1 MTKGAKGDAVRDRR
15 LIEEWL
21 PIAELSE
28 ESTRERRSMTALP
41 PTYYLH
47 VWWARRPLVASR
59 AAVLGSLLPERADRE
74 SFLHVLGIHGD
85 PIAARRAIERAKRR
99 GSRIENPYDYDR
111 AFKYCPTH
119 EDRCWLEQDGKR
131 NWRSIR
137 VLDPTAGGGAI
148 PFETHRSG
156 LVTLGNDLNPVAAL
170 VANATV
176 TWPARFPRELGD
188 EFEALGRDWRQRIQE
203 PLEGLFVQTG
213 WPDIVDVTYL
223 HAHTVRCPYC
233 FGLVPLSPNWRLAS
247 DGTGV
252 RLRPD
257 IGGGRSAEDR
267 VCTFEIVRKARDQSP
282 GTVSR
287 GTATCPYPDCG
298 QVIDG
303 DEVKRQA
310 QDGEMG
316 SQLYVVIYKRRVKK
330 ILKSGK
336 PGKDKWV
343 RGYRAPKPEDDNS
356 SEIEARLEEKLP
368 EWEAFDIIPSQ
379 RIPDGNK
386 TTEAQRYG
394 MTRWRDLYSPRQ
406 LLSHG
411 TSVEIFREMLEEDRR
426 QGKLTPVRK
435 AAYGYLAL
443 TLDTV
448 LNYNSRG
455 GRWDSTTSRVR
466 SFFDR
471 HDYAFV
477 WSFGEMAS
485 LIDGLGY
492 DWAIDKTAKA
502 IQEIVQLVAP
512 EAADTQHHDLFSDH
526 SDLSKPDAIPEA
538 SPPPVTITCKSA
550 DNLDHLG
557 DASIDAIVMDPPWEA
572 NVMYA
577 ELSDF
582 FYVWLKRT
590 AGHVFPELFRSQLT
604 DKDNE
609 AVANVARFKGQ
620 KGAGARAT
628 RDYQERMAAIFAEC
642 RRVLKQNGIMTL
654 MFTHKAAGAWDALT
668 TGLMKAGFVI
678 TASWPINTEAP
689 GALGIKDKAAATSTI
704 FLVCRPRER
713 YGLDAEKETRWWEDA
728 EPLVAEAVRRRVEE
742 FQKAGIGGVDLYLAS
757 FGPALEEFS
766 RHWPLERRSPRP
778 KPKRRNR
785 QLDIFEE
792 EWDPYATT
800 PEDALDV
807 ARREVKRWRLDQ
819 LARMQSD
826 DDLDPVT
833 AFFVLAWD
841 AFKAPKFAYDEGLKL
856 ARAVGV
862 NLETD
867 VVGRLGAKDGQ
878 NLVLWD
884 SPDRAA
890 KGALGPADGSRAM
903 IDALHHAAHL
913 ARIRSLDAARDML
926 ADEGM
931 AGSPDFAIALEAV
944 LEVLPVSRSFRAASI
959 WTPRPRRWN
968 RPARTST
975 FLRTCGASPS
985 AIWSTS
991 RSSSSCG
998 ARRPPERC
1006 IARSTGSSSTRSMT
1020 AIWSSC
1026 STSPPSRTRSGMI
1039 V

>member
-1 MTKGAKGDAVRDRR
+1 MKKRPGGDATSDRR

-28 ESTRERRSMTALP
+28 ECTRERRSMTALP

-59 AAVLGSLLPERADRE
+59 AAVLGSLLPEGADRE
-74 SFLHVLGIHGD
+74 RFLHVLGIHGD
-85 PIAARRAIERAKRR
+85 PVSVRRRIDVAKRT
-99 GSRIENPYDYDR
+99 GEHLGTDPYGYKR
-111 AFKYCPTH
+111 AFSYSPAQR
-119 EDRCWLEQDGKR
+119 DL
-131 NWRSIR
+131 NWIR
-137 VLDPTAGGGAI
+137 GLLVAQEGEAPSVLDPTAGGGSI
-148 PFETHRSG
+148 PLEVRR
-156 LVTLGNDLNPVAAL
+156 LGQFAALANDLNPVATL
-170 VANATV
+170 ILRAT
-176 TWPARFPRELGD
+176 TEWPQEFGRELVT
-188 EFEALGRDWRQRIQE
+188 EFETLAQRFLLMAE
-203 PLEGLFVQTG
+203 PKYEHVFPEESQDRRIDG
-213 WPDIVDVTYL
+213 YL

-233 FGLVPLSPNWRLAS
+233 FGLVPLSPNWRLAA

-252 RLRPD
+252 RFRAD
-257 IGGGRSAEDR
+257 TGGGHGAEDR
-267 VCTFEIVRKARDQSP
+267 VCTFEIVGKTSDQSP
-282 GTVSR
+282 GTVAR
-287 GTATCPYPDCG
+287 GTGTCPYPDCG

-303 DEVKRQA
+303 DEIKRQA

-316 SQLYVVIYKRRVKK
+316 SQLYAVIYKRRVKK

-336 PGKDKWV
+336 RGKDRWV
-343 RGYRAPKPEDDNS
+343 RGYRPPRPEDDNS
-356 SEIEARLEEKLP
+356 AEIDARLEEKLP
-368 EWEAFDIIPSQ
+368 EWEAFDIIPSE

-386 TTEAQRYG
+386 TTEAHRYG
-394 MTRWRDLYSPRQ
+394 MTRWRDMFSPRQ
-406 LLSHG
+406 LLCHG
-411 TSVEIFREMLEEDRR
+411 ISVETYRAMLEEDRR
-426 QGKLTPVRK
+426 EGKLTAVRK
-435 AAYGYLAL
+435 AAYGYLAVS
-443 TLDTV
+443 LDKF
-448 LNYNSRG
+448 LDYNNRAAV
-455 GRWDSTTSRVR
+455 WDSSTGLGIRHL
-466 SFFDR
+466 FKR
-471 HDYAFV
+471 HDFAFC
-477 WSFGEMAS
+477 WSHAEMA
-485 LIDGLGY
+485 GLVVGVGY
-492 DWAIDKTAKA
+492 EWALNKTRKCIA
-502 IQEIVQLVAP
+502 ELVALTSL
-512 EAADTQHHDLFSDH
+512 DGNGNTGDLFD
-526 SDLSKPDAIPEA
+526 EA
-538 SPPPVTITCKSA
+538 PPFIRPPVSITCKSA
-550 DNLDHLG
+550 DNLDHLD

-642 RRVLKQNGIMTL
+642 RRVLKPNGIMTL

-668 TGLMKAGFVI
+668 TGLMKAGFTI

-689 GALGIKDKAAATSTI
+689 GSMHIKDRAAANSTI

-713 YGLDAEKETRWWEDA
+713 HKPDAERDTRWWEDA
-728 EPLVAEAVRRRVEE
+728 EPLVAGAVRRRVKE

-766 RHWPLERRSPRP
+766 RHWPLQRRSPRP
-778 KPKRRNR
+778 KPKQRKR
-785 QLDIFEE
+785 QLDIFAE

-819 LARMQSD
+819 LAHMRSD

-867 VVGRLGAKDGQ
+867 VVRRLGAKSGQ

-884 SPDRAA
+884 APHRAA
-890 KGALGPADGSRAM
+890 KGALGPADGSRGM
-903 IDALHHAAHL
+903 IDVLHHAAHL
-913 ARIRSLDAARDML
+913 ARSRSLDAALDML
-926 ADEGM
+926 RDQGVDK
-931 AGSPDFAIALEAV
+931 SPDFAIALEAV
-944 LEVLPVSRSFRAASI
+944 LEVLPVSRNFRGFDLDSKARALESASEDFDALENL
-959 WTPRPRRWN
+959 RRL
-968 RPARTST
+968 A
-975 FLRTCGASPS
+975 FGDLVDE
-985 AIWSTS
+985 
-991 RSSSSCG
+991 
-998 ARRPPERC
+998 PEQLKLWREE
-1006 IARSTGSSSTRSMT
+1006 T
-1020 AIWSSC
+1020 A
-1026 STSPPSRTRSGMI
+1026 
-1039 V
+1039 

>member
-1 MTKGAKGDAVRDRR
+1 MKDGAEGDSGSNRR
-15 LIEEWL
+15 LIEKWL

-59 AAVLGSLLPERADRE
+59 AAVLGSLLPAGADRE
-74 SFLHVLGIHGD
+74 RFLHLLGIHGD
-85 PIAARRAIERAKRR
+85 PVSVRRRIDVAKRT
-99 GSRIENPYDYDR
+99 GEHLGTDPYGYKR
-111 AFKYCPTH
+111 AFSYAPLRR
-119 EDRCWLEQDGKR
+119 DQD
-131 NWRSIR
+131 WIR
-137 VLDPTAGGGAI
+137 GFVTQGGEAPSVLDPTAGGGSI
-148 PFETHRSG
+148 PLEVRR
-156 LVTLGNDLNPVAAL
+156 LGQFAALANDLNPVAVL
-170 VANATV
+170 ILRAT
-176 TWPARFPRELGD
+176 TEWPQEFGRTLST
-188 EFEALGRDWRQRIQE
+188 EFETLAKRFVLLAKPKYERVFPEEPQDRRIV
-203 PLEGLFVQTG
+203 G
-213 WPDIVDVTYL
+213 YL

-247 DGTGV
+247 GGIGV

-257 IGGGRSAEDR
+257 TAGGHGAEDR
-267 VCTFEIVRKARDQSP
+267 ICTFEIVWQANDQSP

-303 DEVKRQA
+303 DEIKRQA

-316 SQLYVVIYKRRVKK
+316 SQLYAVIYKRRVKTR
-330 ILKSGK
+330 LKSGK
-336 PGKDKWV
+336 RGKDRWV
-343 RGYRAPKPEDDNS
+343 RGYRAPRTEDDNS
-356 SEIEARLEEKLP
+356 VEIQARLEEKLP
-368 EWEAFDIIPSQ
+368 EWEAFDIIPSE

-394 MTRWRDLYSPRQ
+394 MTHWHDLFSPRQ
-406 LLSHG
+406 LLCHG
-411 TSVEIFREMLEEDRR
+411 TSVEVYREMLEEDRR
-426 QGKLTPVRK
+426 EGKLTPVRK
-435 AAYGYLAL
+435 AAYGYLAFVIDKL
-443 TLDTV
+443 LD
-448 LNYNSRG
+448 YNSRMCLWHRSRSVIG
-455 GRWDSTTSRVR
+455 HTFTEHNFAFKWDYV
-466 SFFDR
+466 
-471 HDYAFV
+471 
-477 WSFGEMAS
+477 EMS
-485 LIDGLGY
+485 PLIAGVGY
-492 DWAIDKTAKA
+492 DWAIEQTAKA
-502 IQEIVQLVAP
+502 IRELVELVAP
-512 EAADTQHHDLFSDH
+512 ESDTSQHHDLFGDNGDSPESDA
-526 SDLSKPDAIPEA
+526 LPE
-538 SPPPVTITCKSA
+538 SSSRPVTITCKSA
-550 DNLDHLG
+550 DNLDHLD

-590 AGHVFPELFRSQLT
+590 AGHVFPELFRTQLT
-604 DKDNE
+604 DKTNE

-642 RRVLKQNGIMTL
+642 HRVLKSNGIMTL

-668 TGLMKAGFVI
+668 TGLMKAGFAI

-689 GALGIKDKAAATSTI
+689 GSMHIKDKAAANSTI
-704 FLVCRPRER
+704 FLVCRPQER
-713 YGLDAEKETRWWEDA
+713 HGPDAERETRWWEDA
-728 EPLVAEAVRRRVEE
+728 EPLVAEAVRGRVEE
-742 FQKAGIGGVDLYLAS
+742 FQKAGIRGVDLYLAS

-766 RHWPLERRSPRP
+766 RHWPLERRTPRP
-778 KPKRRNR
+778 KPKRRKR
-785 QLDIFEE
+785 QLDIFDE

-862 NLETD
+862 NLETE
-867 VVGRLGAKDGQ
+867 VAGRLGAKIGQ

-884 SPDRAA
+884 SFDRAA
-890 KGALGPADGSRAM
+890 KGALGPADGSRGM
-903 IDALHHAAHL
+903 IDVLHHAAHL

-931 AGSPDFAIALEAV
+931 DRSSDFAIALEAV
-944 LEVLPVSRSFRAASI
+944 LEVLPVSRSFRGFDLDSKAKALESASEDFDVLEHL
-959 WTPRPRRWN
+959 RRLAFGDMVDEPEQLKLW
-968 RPARTST
+968 REE
-975 FLRTCGASPS
+975 S
-985 AIWSTS
+985 A
-991 RSSSSCG
+991 
-998 ARRPPERC
+998 
-1006 IARSTGSSSTRSMT
+1006 
-1020 AIWSSC
+1020 
-1026 STSPPSRTRSGMI
+1026 
-1039 V
+1039 

>member
-1 MTKGAKGDAVRDRR
+1 MTKQTKGDSTRDRR

-21 PIAELSE
+21 PIGALSE

-59 AAVLGSLLPERADRE
+59 AAVLGSLLPGGADRE
-74 SFLHVLGIHGD
+74 RFLHVLGIHGD
-85 PIAARRAIERAKRR
+85 PVAARQAIDRARR
-99 GSRIENPYDYDR
+99 GGKRIENPYDYDR
-111 AFKYCPTH
+111 AFKHCPTNG
-119 EDRCWLEQDGKR
+119 DRRWLEQDGMR

-156 LVTLGNDLNPVAAL
+156 LVTIGNDLNPVAAL
-170 VANATV
+170 VAEATV
-176 TWPARFPRELGD
+176 TWPAQFPRVVGD
-188 EFEALGRDWRQRIQE
+188 EFEALARDWRQRIQE
-203 PLEGLFVQTG
+203 LLEELFVQTG
-213 WPDIVDVTYL
+213 LPDIVDVTYL

-247 DGTGV
+247 GGIGV

-257 IGGGRSAEDR
+257 TAGGHGSEDR
-267 VCTFEIVRKARDQSP
+267 VCTFEIVKNASDQSP
-282 GTVSR
+282 GTVAR
-287 GTATCPYPDCG
+287 GIGTCPWPDCG

-303 DEVKRQA
+303 DEIKRQA

-316 SQLYVVIYKRRVKK
+316 SQLYAVIYKRRVKTR
-330 ILKSGK
+330 LKSGK
-336 PGKDKWV
+336 RGKDRWV
-343 RGYRAPKPEDDNS
+343 RGYRAPRPEDDNS
-356 SEIEARLEEKLP
+356 AEIEARLEEKLP
-368 EWEAFDIIPSQ
+368 EWEAFDIIPSERFPEVNNDDRPIQ
-379 RIPDGNK
+379 
-386 TTEAQRYG
+386 YG
-394 MTRWRDLYSPRQ
+394 MPLWRDMFSPRQ
-406 LLSHG
+406 LLCHG
-411 TSVEIFREMLEEDRR
+411 TSVEVYREMLEEDRR
-426 QGKLTPVRK
+426 EGKLTPVRK

-485 LIDGLGY
+485 LIVDLGY

-502 IQEIVQLVAP
+502 IRELVELVAP
-512 EAADTQHHDLFSDH
+512 EPTTHKDHDLFSDNG
-526 SDLSKPDAIPEA
+526 DPPEA
-538 SPPPVTITCKSA
+538 DATPKAPSPVTITCKSA
-550 DNLDHLG
+550 DNLDHLD

-590 AGHVFPELFRSQLT
+590 AGHVFPELFRSHLT

-642 RRVLKQNGIMTL
+642 HRVLTPDGIMTL

-668 TGLMKAGFVI
+668 TGLMKAGFMI

-689 GALGIKDKAAATSTI
+689 GSMHIKDKAAANSTI
-704 FLVCRPRER
+704 FLVCRPREQR
-713 YGLDAEKETRWWEDA
+713 GLGPEQETRWWEDA
-728 EPLVAEAVRRRVEE
+728 EPLVAEAVRERVEE
-742 FQKAGIGGVDLYLAS
+742 FQEAGISGVDLYLAS

-778 KPKRRNR
+778 KPKKRKR
-785 QLDIFEE
+785 QLEIFDE

-819 LARMQSD
+819 LARMRSE
-826 DDLDPVT
+826 DDLDPPT

-841 AFKAPKFAYDEGLKL
+841 AFEAPKFAYDEGLKL

-867 VVGRLGAKDGQ
+867 VVRRLGAKSGQ

-884 SPDRAA
+884 SVHRAA
-890 KGALGPADGSRAM
+890 KGALGPADGSRGM
-903 IDALHHAAHL
+903 VDVIHHAAHL
-913 ARIRSLDAARDML
+913 ARSRSLDAALDML
-926 ADEGM
+926 KDQGVHQ
-931 AGSPDFAIALEAV
+931 SLDFTIALEAV
-944 LEVLPVSRSFRAASI
+944 LEVLPVSRSFRGFDLGPKAKALESASEDFDALEKL
-959 WTPRPRRWN
+959 RRLAFGEVVDEPEQLKMW
-968 RPARTST
+968 RE
-975 FLRTCGASPS
+975 
-985 AIWSTS
+985 
-991 RSSSSCG
+991 RSD
-998 ARRPPERC
+998 
-1006 IARSTGSSSTRSMT
+1006 
-1020 AIWSSC
+1020 
-1026 STSPPSRTRSGMI
+1026 
-1039 V
+1039 